1 MRLLIVEPEPFWE
14 HFEVSSLANFFERFF
29 KTLASAWGQGF
40 AIASLFGKPGA
51 VFSQE
56 PELSVISLAPNANTK
71 MKANEQARTKGQAA
85 LHGLRKEPGHVV
97 AMGSGICHKLH
108 DFFR

>member
-1 MRLLIVEPEPFWE
+1 MA
-14 HFEVSSLANFFERFF
+14 SLAYLFERFA

-40 AIASLFGKPGA
+40 ATAIASLLGKLGA
-51 VFSQE
+51 IFSQE
-56 PELSVISLAPNANTK
+56 LELSVISLAPNANAK
-71 MKANEQARTKGQAA
+71 MKANEQARTERQAA
-85 LHGLRKEPGHVV
+85 LHGLRKEPGYVV